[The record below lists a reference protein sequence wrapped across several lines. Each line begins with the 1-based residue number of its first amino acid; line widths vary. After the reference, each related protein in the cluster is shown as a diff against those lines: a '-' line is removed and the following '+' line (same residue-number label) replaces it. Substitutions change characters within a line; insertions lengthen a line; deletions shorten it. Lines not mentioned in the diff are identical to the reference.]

1 MPYFFKKI
9 FAYLGKEC
17 YYSFGLLQT
26 CPDVIKSCPRRTR
39 RMCVLLYVEGMS
51 KRKRVQGEMRMNE
64 VITKLYEM
72 EETAGR
78 ILADAQRYKERLTEQ
93 KELEQRAM
101 EKELERELSMRLE
114 EEEKRLRREAEEKIR
129 QLELG
134 HNLQMQELD
143 KMYDGHFK
151 ELSEEIFQR
160 ITEV

>member
-1 MPYFFKKI
+1 
-9 FAYLGKEC
+9 
-17 YYSFGLLQT
+17 
-26 CPDVIKSCPRRTR
+26 
-39 RMCVLLYVEGMS
+39 
-51 KRKRVQGEMRMNE
+51 MNE